1 MNTFA
6 VSFLVRPSKSTKAF
20 FIAFKTDTTVTKANH
35 LSRNKKNNFCPAY
48 LNTCR
53 TKVIHSRLH
62 HAQKQSVRFHLLIK
76 RLLNQLHDII
86 QFIHIRNTD
95 FYIAIAPS
103 SQVGY
108 IFAQTLDQVYLQML
122 HLEKGATG
130 ISEARHPQS

>member
-6 VSFLVRPSKSTKAF
+6 VSFLVRPFKSTKAF

-62 HAQKQSVRFHLLIK
+62 SRTKTISSL
-76 RLLNQLHDII
+76 
-86 QFIHIRNTD
+86 QFA
-95 FYIAIAPS
+95 Y
-103 SQVGY
+103 
-108 IFAQTLDQVYLQML
+108 QTLV
-122 HLEKGATG
+122 EST
-130 ISEARHPQS
+130 P

>member
-95 FYIAIAPS
+95 FYIALPHRPKLDTSLHKPFGS
-103 SQVGY
+103 S
-108 IFAQTLDQVYLQML
+108 ISAN
-122 HLEKGATG
+122 ATFR
-130 ISEARHPQS
+130 ERRNRDF